1 MTVSRINHPI
11 IDAISKTLHGKE
23 HAISLVYASLL
34 SGGHVLLEDV
44 PGVGKTT
51 LAHAIAKAA
60 GLPFT
65 RLQCTNDLL
74 ASDILGVSV
83 WNQDARAFEFHQGP
97 IFTNVLVADEIN
109 RAPSKSQSA
118 LLEAMEEGHVSIDG
132 RHYVLPK
139 PFWVVATQNPTEH
152 SGTNALPESQLDRF
166 LIKVSL
172 GYPDEQSEKRM
183 LARSFEDRRGT
194 EVTPQGIDILAER
207 KKAQAVLLNTT
218 TLDYLYRLVHETR
231 NPASFRLGMSPR
243 AALGLVALTKAW
255 AYLHNRA
262 YATPDDIREVFPSV
276 AAHRIFPTSVS
287 PMQAIEGLLQHVP
300 IHP

>member
-1 MTVSRINHPI
+1 MTASRISHPI
-11 IDAISKTLHGKE
+11 IEAVSKTLHGKE
-23 HAISLVYASLL
+23 PAIALVYASLL

-51 LAHAIAKAA
+51 LAHAIANAA

-83 WNQDARAFEFHQGP
+83 WNQEARAFDFHKGP

-132 RHYVLPK
+132 KNYELPQ

-172 GYPDEQSEKRM
+172 GYPDEESEKRM
-183 LARSFEDRRGT
+183 LARAFEDRRGS
-194 EVTPQGIDILAER
+194 VVASQGIDVLAER
-207 KKAQAVLLNTT
+207 TKAQAVALNT
-218 TLDYLYRLVHETR
+218 
-231 NPASFRLGMSPR
+231 
-243 AALGLVALTKAW
+243 
-255 AYLHNRA
+255 
-262 YATPDDIREVFPSV
+262 ATVD
-276 AAHRIFPTSVS
+276 
-287 PMQAIEGLLQHVP
+287 
-300 IHP
+300 

>member
-1 MTVSRINHPI
+1 MTAPRISHPI

-23 HAISLVYASLL
+23 EAIALVYASLL

-51 LAHAIAKAA
+51 LAHAIANAA

-83 WNQDARAFEFHQGP
+83 WNQDTRSFDFHKGP

-132 RHYVLPK
+132 KHYDLPQ

-183 LARSFEDRRGT
+183 LARAFEDRRGS
-194 EVTPQGIDILAER
+194 VVASQGIDVLAER
-207 KKAQAVLLNTT
+207 AKAQAVVLNAA
-218 TLDYLYRLVHETR
+218 TLDYLYRLVKATR
-231 NPASFRLGMSPR
+231 EPNAFRLGLSPR
-243 AALGLVALTKAW
+243 AALGLVAITKAW

-262 YATPDDIREVFPSV
+262 HATPEDVREVFPSV
-276 AAHRIFPTSVS
+276 AAHRVFPATLS
-287 PMQAIEGLLQHVP
+287 PMHAIEGLLQHLP
-300 IHP
+300 IHA

>member
-1 MTVSRINHPI
+1 MTPSSITHPI
-11 IDAISKTLHGKE
+11 IDAISETLHGKE
-23 HAISLVYASLL
+23 HTVALVYASLL

-51 LAHAIAKAA
+51 LAHAIASAA

-83 WNQDARAFEFHQGP
+83 WDQDTRTFEFHKGP

-118 LLEAMEEGHVSIDG
+118 LLEAMEEGHVSLDG
-132 RHYVLPK
+132 KHYILPQ

-152 SGTNALPESQLDRF
+152 SGTNVLPESQLDRF

-183 LARSFEDRRGT
+183 LARSFEQRRGAL
-194 EVTPQGIDILAER
+194 VAPQGIDVLAER
-207 KKAQAVLLNTT
+207 AKAQAVTLNAA
-218 TLDYLYRLVHETR
+218 TLDYLYRLVSETR
-231 NPASFRLGMSPR
+231 NTEYFRLGMSPR
-243 AALGLVALTKAW
+243 AALGMVAITKAW

-262 YATPDDIREVFPSV
+262 YATPDDVRDVFPAV
-276 AAHRIFPTSVS
+276 AAHRIFPVSLS
-287 PMQAIEGLLQHVP
+287 PMQAVEELLLRLP
-300 IHP
+300 IHS